1 LVTIILFLPKPK
13 IDKLITIPAFM
24 VEMVEFSSGNVETK
38 TQEPPPPPSM
48 PKIKKVAPAKPPP
61 PDPVLEALKK
71 INIAPVK
78 PSAAVGLLEELD
90 QIAKLEPK
98 EVAPPKVEPDKTPPL
113 MEETFK
119 ELDAIKEKAL
129 PPEKKKLAPPVVE
142 DPLKKFNELKM
153 QEMVEAPKIEKTKK
167 PPKKIV
173 DDSMK
178 PLELTSLK
186 KPEKVEATKEQKTA
200 TDLLQELSQMEA
212 LDQILAKQPKSD
224 TKKIEIASLPKEE
237 QKKIYDSILNKL
249 NTLEVAPMEVDINF
263 SSQPTDS
270 QDFKSELWK
279 VKMTDRPSQTAKVDS
294 TPVYVHSQNDG
305 PPASDPLSLYIGK
318 VYNKIYKNWK
328 DPLAEKFHRESVV
341 SFTVFPGGNID
352 RPVLKKSAGIEMLDT
367 LAIKAVLESEPLP
380 PFPKELKFPN
390 LRINIDFKYVP
401 EKG

>member
-1 LVTIILFLPKPK
+1 V
-13 IDKLITIPAFM
+13 
-24 VEMVEFSSGNVETK
+24 S
-38 TQEPPPPPSM
+38 PPPAPAPA

-61 PDPVLEALKK
+61 PDPVLEALK
-71 INIAPVK
+71 NIQITPAK

-90 QIAKLEPK
+90 EIAKLEPK
-98 EVAPPKVEPDKTPPL
+98 EVTPAKVEVKKTPPPL
-113 MEETFK
+113 EETFK

-129 PPEKKKLAPPVVE
+129 PPEKKKLVPPVVE

-153 QEMVEAPKIEKTKK
+153 QEMLEAPKIEETKK
-167 PPKKIV
+167 PPKKII
-173 DDSMK
+173 DDAMK
-178 PLELTSLK
+178 PLELASLK
-186 KPEKVEATKEQKTA
+186 QPNKVKEAKKQKTA

-212 LDQILAKQPKSD
+212 LEQILAKQPKSD

-237 QKKIYDSILNKL
+237 QKKIYDAILNKL

-263 SSQPTDS
+263 SSKPVDS
-270 QDFKSELWK
+270 QDYKSELWK
-279 VKMTDRPSQTAKVDS
+279 IKIADQSSQTAKVDQA
-294 TPVYVHSQNDG
+294 PIYVHSQNDG

-328 DPLAEKFHRESVV
+328 DPLAEQFHRKCIV

-352 RPVLKKSAGIEMLDT
+352 KPVLKKSAGIEMLDT